1 MDQKLIE
8 LMADL
13 KEEETAARVRELV
26 DAKTDPLEILAAAR
40 AAMEIVGKRFET
52 SEYFIPDLVMA
63 GEILTAISGIV
74 KPLMT
79 KGMEGPKKG
88 RVLIATVDGDIHD
101 IGKDIVVFMLEVSG
115 YEVLDLG
122 IDVPIETV
130 VEKTREFQPQVV
142 GLSAFL
148 TLAFDSMKQT
158 IEAIEAAG
166 LRKNL
171 KIMIGGGQIDDEIRQ
186 YVKADAYGRDAIAA
200 VNFCKQWIGE

>member
-13 KEEETAARVRELV
+13 KEEETAARVKELV
-26 DAKTDPLEILAAAR
+26 EAKTDPLEILAAAR

-63 GEILTAISGIV
+63 GEILTAITGIV
-74 KPLMT
+74 KPLLT
-79 KGMEGPKKG
+79 GGVEGPKKG
-88 RVLIATVDGDIHD
+88 RVLIATVEGDIHD
-101 IGKDIVVFMLEVSG
+101 IGKDIVTFMLEVSG

-130 VEKTREFQPQVV
+130 VEKTQEFQPQVV

-148 TLAFDSMKQT
+148 TLAFDSLKRT
-158 IEAIEAAG
+158 IEAIEEAG
-166 LRKNL
+166 LRKNI
-171 KIMIGGGQIDDEIRQ
+171 KIMIGGGQIDEEIRQ
-186 YVKADAYGRDAIAA
+186 YVRADAYGRDAIAA